1 MESRLNRNLE
11 RKSKQRFILT
21 IAGTILIL
29 ILLLRFGVPLLVNFS
44 LFIAGVKSNSSSS
57 QTTNSQFVSPPILDT
72 TLTATNSASID
83 ISGNAAANE
92 SVKLYVNNTA
102 VDEVNTQSDG
112 SFTFKGVTL
121 TQGGNEISAKA
132 KNGNSESA
140 MSDSVSITYATNVPA
155 LSIDQPSDGQ
165 GFSGDQKTVTVKG
178 KTDPN
183 IRVTVNGFWAVTD
196 ATGNYSYTLSL
207 QSGDNKIDVIASDT
221 AGNKAEK
228 VITVHYSQ

>member
-57 QTTNSQFVSPPILDT
+57 QSANSQFVAPPILDT
-72 TLTATNSASID
+72 TLTATNSATIN

-92 SVKLYVNNTA
+92 SVKLYVNNVA
-102 VDEVNTQSDG
+102 VDEVKTQSDG
-112 SFTFKGVTL
+112 SFTFKDVSL
-121 TQGGNEISAKA
+121 TQGGNELAAKA

-140 MSDSVSITYATNVPA
+140 LSDPISITYATNVPA
-155 LSIDQPSDGQ
+155 LSIDQPSDNQ
-165 GFSGDQKTVTVKG
+165 SFSGNQKTVTVKG

-196 ATGNYSYTLSL
+196 DTGNYSYTLSL
-207 QSGDNKIDVIASDT
+207 QNGDNKIDVVASDV